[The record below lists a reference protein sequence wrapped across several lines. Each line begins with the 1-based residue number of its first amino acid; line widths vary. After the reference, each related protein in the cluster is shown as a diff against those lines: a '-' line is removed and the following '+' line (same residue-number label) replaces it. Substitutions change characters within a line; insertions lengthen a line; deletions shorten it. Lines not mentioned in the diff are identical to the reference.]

1 VKYGMRKPS
10 ISKSIKARTTGRINR
25 TINRSINPLYGKKGM
40 GYINNPKKALYNK
53 VYNKTTVGVN
63 DMFIN
68 TSNNTSSNCYVSN
81 TLKEKN
87 KWISI
92 FLCIFTLCGHKFYEG
107 KIGLGILYLLTIG
120 LFGIGWFVDLIILL
134 TKPNTYYV

>member
-1 VKYGMRKPS
+1 MRKPS

>member
-1 VKYGMRKPS
+1 MKYGMRKPS